1 MDGYSFRT
9 SKCPDQVRIP
19 VRIPLRTHRMMG
31 ILQIPKTKITLGG
44 NLSSEKANTIP
55 ESLPESSHEKRTFL
69 NWFDTML
76 IAP

>member
-1 MDGYSFRT
+1 
-9 SKCPDQVRIP
+9 
-19 VRIPLRTHRMMG
+19 MMG

-44 NLSSEKANTIP
+44 NLSSVKANTIP
-55 ESLPESSHEKRTFL
+55 ESLPESSHENRTFL